1 MIACGVQIRSAV
13 LIEKRCV
20 ACQIPLKVAVL
31 TTHSSFGLTIFISAC
46 SVSQT
51 QAVRWQYYERGLQLR
66 GQILQRESLHDSE
79 GDTHTFTV

>member
-46 SVSQT
+46 SVSL
-51 QAVRWQYYERGLQLR
+51 RLRLCGDYERGLQLR